1 MVEVSYQTSGCSLNL
16 PGNLLPWC
24 DLVVKYAE
32 EYKLDPYLVFAVV
45 QQESGGNPNAI
56 NRKSG
61 AVGLMQVMP
70 RDGIAGTIMCDNG
83 PCFADRPLTQEL
95 LNPELNIQKGC
106 NILRG
111 YIDKYGGSIRD
122 GLWAYYGTDS
132 TYAEY
137 ADIVLNIYSSLIAVP

>member
-1 MVEVSYQTSGCSLNL
+1 MI
-16 PGNLLPWC
+16 
-24 DLVVKYAE
+24 
-32 EYKLDPYLVFAVV
+32 
-45 QQESGGNPNAI
+45 NPD
-56 NRKSG
+56 SG
-61 AVGLMQVMP
+61 AVGLTQVMP
-70 RDGIAGTIMCDNG
+70 SDGIAGTIMCDNG

-122 GLWAYYGTDS
+122 GLWAYYGTTS

-137 ADIVLNIYSSLIAVP
+137 ADKVLAIYDQFLN